1 MVPRSGSPA
10 GVSAV
15 TSVAMGQG
23 HRPTADHMLSLRPR
37 LHLGVGG
44 AKSAEPFQLPRGGHC
59 EPAESVQRGAGFA
72 SSSE

>member
-1 MVPRSGSPA
+1 VW
-10 GVSAV
+10 AV

-44 AKSAEPFQLPRGGHC
+44 AKVPSRSSYRVVAHC
-59 EPAESVQRGAGFA
+59 EPAESVQTGAGFA
-72 SSSE
+72 SGSE